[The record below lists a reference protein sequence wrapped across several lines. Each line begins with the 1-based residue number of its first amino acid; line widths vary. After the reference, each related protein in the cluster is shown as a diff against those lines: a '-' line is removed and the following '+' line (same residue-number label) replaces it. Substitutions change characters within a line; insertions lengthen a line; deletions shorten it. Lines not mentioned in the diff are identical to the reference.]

1 MVFWCFF
8 KVRLLRDDFGR
19 LVFFVF
25 LTKPVSVIFL
35 LVLLYY
41 YQQLKLSAI
50 LHMKSPL
57 LWDQIFYMARFRF
70 VALRSGA

>member
-19 LVFFVF
+19 LVFYVF

-41 YQQLKLSAI
+41 YQQLKLAAI
-50 LHMKSPL
+50 
-57 LWDQIFYMARFRF
+57 Q
-70 VALRSGA
+70 